1 MMLTNVR
8 AELTKQAY
16 RPSSWLLLG
25 IAALLTLT
33 FAYVIP
39 YAGYTGAVTGGPAA
53 ERGLASMLPAQF
65 VGSVLGGLPVFV
77 GALSLIFGVL
87 VAGSEYGFETWKSVL
102 GQQPSRM
109 TVYGAKLV
117 TVAAGTLTGVLTL
130 FTVTA
135 VASLVV
141 AGVEG
146 HAVLWPDA
154 GEIAVG
160 AAGAW
165 LVATMWGSLG
175 VLLGIGLRSVALP
188 IGLGLVWL
196 LAVQNLLSGI
206 AAPMVPFIADL
217 QTYLPGPNAGAL
229 AAALGAS
236 TRTPGVEAV
245 VGAGHATIVLAAYL
259 VAFCGL
265 GGRLLRRRD
274 IACAA

>member
-1 MMLTNVR
+1 MILTNVR

-33 FAYVIP
+33 FAYIIP
-39 YAGYTGAVTGGPAA
+39 YAGYTGAVDGGPAA
-53 ERGLASMLPAQF
+53 QRGLTSMLPAEF

-102 GQQPSRM
+102 GQQPSRT

-117 TVAAGTLTGVLTL
+117 TVAAGTLAGVLTL

-146 HAVLWPDA
+146 QAVSWPSA
-154 GEIAVG
+154 GEIGVG
-160 AAGAW
+160 AAAGW
-165 LVATMWGSLG
+165 LVATMWGALG

-196 LAVQNLLSGI
+196 LAVQNLLAAI

-217 QTYLPGPNAGAL
+217 QRYLPGPNAGAL

-236 TRTPGVEAV
+236 TGTPGVEAV
-245 VGAGHATIVLAAYL
+245 VGAGHATIVVTAYL
-259 VAFCGL
+259 VAFCVL
-265 GGRLLRRRD
+265 GGWLLRRRD
-274 IACAA
+274 IA

>member
-39 YAGYTGAVTGGPAA
+39 YAGYAGAVDGGPAA

-65 VGSVLGGLPVFV
+65 VGSVVGGLPMFV
-77 GALSLIFGVL
+77 GALSLIYGVL
-87 VAGSEYGFETWKSVL
+87 VAGSEYGYDTWKSVL
-102 GQQPSRM
+102 AQQPSRL

-117 TVAAGTLTGVLTL
+117 TVAVGTLAGVLTL
-130 FTVTA
+130 FAVTA

-146 HAVLWPDA
+146 QDVVWPSA
-154 GEIAVG
+154 GELTVG
-160 AAGAW
+160 AAAAW

-175 VLLGIGLRSVALP
+175 VLLGIALRSVALP
-188 IGLGLVWL
+188 VGLGLVWL
-196 LAVQNLLSGI
+196 LAVQNLLAAI

-217 QTYLPGPNAGAL
+217 QTFLPGPNAGAL
-229 AAALGAS
+229 AAAVGAS
-236 TRTPGVEAV
+236 TQTPGVDAV
-245 VGAGHATIVLAAYL
+245 VGAGHAALVVTAYL
-259 VAFCGL
+259 VAFCAL
-265 GGRLLRRRD
+265 GGWLLRRRD
-274 IACAA
+274 VS